1 MLRLPSETRI
11 FMAVAP
17 VDMRRSFDG
26 LCATVM
32 EVLEQN
38 PLEGHLFLFR
48 GKRADRVKALY
59 WDRNGLAIWYKRLE
73 KGKYKWPTREAA
85 SVEIFAQELAL
96 LLDVPTTRTSIAP
109 RSMMGTRTRSIAE
122 HLLRRQTF
130 YRAQAV
136 GFTEVSSALSVGN

>member
-1 MLRLPSETRI
+1 MLKLPGETRI
-11 FMAVAP
+11 FMAIAP

-32 EVLEQN
+32 EQLQSN

-73 KGKYKWPTREAA
+73 KGRYKWPARECA
-85 SVEIFAQELAL
+85 SVEISEQELAL
-96 LLDVPTTRTSIAP
+96 LLDGIDFTR
-109 RSMMGTRTRSIAE
+109 
-122 HLLRRQTF
+122 LRRLPSV
-130 YRAQAV
+130 QAHA
-136 GFTEVSSALSVGN
+136 AL